1 MEEVLDGCSFSVVVG
16 DVHQVGVAEF
26 GEFTVIV
33 NDLFLKL
40 LFFIGGGEF
49 EGVEVLVVFEEGF
62 EDYLLVVF
70 DDAVV
75 DFDEGG

>member
-1 MEEVLDGCSFSVVVG
+1 MEEVLDGCSFSIVVG
-16 DVHQVGVAEF
+16 DVHQMGVAEF

-33 NDLFLKL
+33 YDLFLKL
-40 LFFIGGGEF
+40 LFFVRGGEF